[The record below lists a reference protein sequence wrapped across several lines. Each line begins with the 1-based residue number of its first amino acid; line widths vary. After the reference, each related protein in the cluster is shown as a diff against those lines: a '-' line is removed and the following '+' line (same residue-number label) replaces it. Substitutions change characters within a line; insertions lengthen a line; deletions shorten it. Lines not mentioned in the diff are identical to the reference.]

1 MVVGVAWK
9 EVDRFHKHFGN
20 RGSVFWLID
29 TGNEMEGFLARAV
42 QWIA

>member
-20 RGSVFWLID
+20 RGSAWLID
-29 TGNEMEGFLARAV
+29 TGNEMEGFLV
-42 QWIA
+42 EQFSG